1 MPTNLKGSFASKT
14 DIGRIRISN
23 DDQAYACTNSDKE
36 VFLIVCDGMGG
47 ANKGDYASRTA
58 IELMKESF
66 SKKGRLSPFFAKRWM
81 SKALK
86 RANGIIYKESLDNP
100 TYEGMG
106 TTCVCVLL
114 LGDKMIVGNV
124 GDSRAYAYDGKNL
137 IRLTS
142 DDTVG
147 DYLARVKGLSEEEFA
162 SSEERHILTNAV
174 GVFASCSSTV
184 KILPYRKETIILCS
198 DGLYNNVPESGI
210 RSCLSTDDRVDE
222 KISALI
228 AEANGNG
235 GSDNIGIALWE
246 CRSNG

>member
-1 MPTNLKGSFASKT
+1 MASSLKGSFAYKI
-14 DIGRIRISN
+14 DIGKIRISN
-23 DDQAYACTNSDKE
+23 DDQAFACTNSQKE

-47 ANKGDYASRTA
+47 ANKGDYASRMA
-58 IELMKESF
+58 IEVMKDAFAS
-66 SKKGRLSPFFAKRWM
+66 KGRTSPFFAKRWM
-81 SKALK
+81 IRALK
-86 RANGIIYKESLDNP
+86 KANKAVYRESISNP
-100 TYEGMG
+100 AYDGMG
-106 TTCVCVLL
+106 TTCVCALL
-114 LGDKMIVGNV
+114 LGDKMVIGNI

-147 DYLARVKGLSEEEFA
+147 DYLARVKGLSEEDVA
-162 SSEERHILTNAV
+162 ASEERHILTNAV
-174 GVFASCSSTV
+174 GVFATASSTV
-184 KILPYRKETIILCS
+184 KVLPYHKQTILLCS

-222 KISALI
+222 KVNALI

-235 GSDNIGIALWE
+235 GSDNVGISLWE